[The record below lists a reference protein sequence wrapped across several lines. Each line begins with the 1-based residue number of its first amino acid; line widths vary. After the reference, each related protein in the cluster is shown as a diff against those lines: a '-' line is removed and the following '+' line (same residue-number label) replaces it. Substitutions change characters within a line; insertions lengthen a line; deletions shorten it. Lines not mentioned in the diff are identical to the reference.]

1 YMFFILW
8 GHRYQRVNGVYR
20 AFMDGSNIV
29 YFKTSKYTFPSGFTV
44 DIFSKRIYLIDSH
57 FDQVLTFDY
66 NGLNRFEIVAG
77 AKYILTPVAIT
88 HFESHLFWAD
98 KHKGKIMKM
107 NKNGSISTLTEIYH
121 NSSEVPNTLEIFH
134 SALQPQGRN
143 PCKQA
148 KCQHIC
154 VVTHTSDNDGLGYRC
169 LCQIGFVPDSSQ
181 MNCTRVNKFILI
193 SKRNI
198 IQGLPLDRK
207 STFNANAILPVTN
220 TFSR

>member
-1 YMFFILW
+1 
-8 GHRYQRVNGVYR
+8 
-20 AFMDGSNIV
+20 
-29 YFKTSKYTFPSGFTV
+29 
-44 DIFSKRIYLIDSH
+44 
-57 FDQVLTFDY
+57 
-66 NGLNRFEIVAG
+66 FEIVAG

-207 STFNANAILPVTN
+207 STFNANAILP
-220 TFSR
+220 